1 MNVREKKKGGMLIL
15 VLGMILREA
24 RTKNNLTLETLSK
37 LTNISITELSNLEN
51 GNIKEPSS
59 VFLYRLSNILNL
71 DYNEILNYR
80 YESYYRKQELINA

>member
-1 MNVREKKKGGMLIL
+1 MLIL

-24 RTKNNLTLETLSK
+24 RIKNNLTLEALSK
-37 LTNISITELSNLEN
+37 LTNISISELSNLEN

-71 DYNEILNYR
+71 DYNEMLKYR
-80 YESYYRKQELINA
+80 FESYYRIKELLNA

>member
-1 MNVREKKKGGMLIL
+1 MLIL

-24 RTKNNLTLETLSK
+24 RTKNNLTLKTLSK

-59 VFLYRLSNILNL
+59 VFLYRLCNILNL